1 MKVAGF
7 TFVRNAIKYDYPI
20 VEAIE
25 SILPLCDEVVVAVG
39 ASDDD
44 TLGLVRS
51 IRSDRIR
58 IIETVWDDSLRE
70 AGRVLAVETDKA
82 FRAVSPDAD
91 WALYIQGDEVLHE
104 RDLPAVREAMARWKD
119 DPRVEGLLFDYRHF
133 YGSYD
138 YVGASIRW
146 YRREIRVV
154 RNLPDVFSYRDAQG
168 FRMRPDRKLRVK
180 RVDATVHHYGWVKD
194 PRAMHGKVA
203 SFNRYWHDDRWVAEN
218 VPEVFTYSGEEPLR
232 RFEGTHPAVMRRRV
246 EAMNWRFTH
255 DPARVRLP
263 LKDRVR
269 LAVERLTGW
278 RPGEYRNYRIV
289 RERAAPAA
297 GRRVP
302 GEPRGGGPK
311 MDASPP

>member
-51 IRSDRIR
+51 IPSPKLRIV
-58 IIETVWDDSLRE
+58 ETVWDDGLRE
-70 AGRVLAVETDKA
+70 GGRVLAVETDKA

-91 WALYIQGDEVLHE
+91 WAFYIQGDEVLHE
-104 RDLPAVREAMARWKD
+104 RDLPAVAEAMRRWKD

-138 YVGASIRW
+138 YVGASLRW

-154 RNLPDVFSYRDAQG
+154 RNLPGVFSYRDAQG
-168 FRMRPDRKLRVK
+168 FRMRPDRKLWVK
-180 RVDATVHHYGWVKD
+180 RVAATIHHYGWVRD
-194 PRAMHGKVA
+194 PRAMHGKA
-203 SFNRYWHDDRWVAEN
+203 LSFNRYWHDDGWVAEH
-218 VPEVFTYSGEEPLR
+218 VPEVFEYSGEEPLR
-232 RFEGTHPAVMRRRV
+232 RFEGTHPEVMRERIAQR
-246 EAMNWRFTH
+246 NWSFDHDPSRNRFT
-255 DPARVRLP
+255 
-263 LKDRVR
+263 LKDRFKR
-269 LAVERLTGW
+269 AVEKVTGW
-278 RPGEYRNYRIV
+278 RPGEYKNYRLV
-289 RERAAPAA
+289 
-297 GRRVP
+297 
-302 GEPRGGGPK
+302 
-311 MDASPP
+311 